1 MPRIVLG
8 GRYKGSTYTEVLEN
22 QRPYCLW
29 VLETS
34 SLPRGLQVFKDW
46 LQSRHGGVM
55 AVGKHRLKLFREI
68 VDEDPAYCVRAD
80 DLPSPTV
87 AMQKFQSWLKRH
99 RTDVPDEQE
108 GSKRRRVV
116 EEEAEHREG
125 PAALEC
131 KVCYARDINA
141 VFAACGHLV
150 CCMTCAA
157 RVDRCPI
164 CRVPVRSGDV
174 IRTYTA

>member
-1 MPRIVLG
+1 
-8 GRYKGSTYTEVLEN
+8 
-22 QRPYCLW
+22 
-29 VLETS
+29 
-34 SLPRGLQVFKDW
+34 
-46 LQSRHGGVM
+46 M
-55 AVGKHRLKLFREI
+55 AVGKHRHNLFREI
-68 VDEDPAYCVRAD
+68 VDEDPAYCVWAN

-116 EEEAEHREG
+116 EEEPAHQGG

-131 KVCYARDINA
+131 KVCYTRGIDA

-150 CCMTCAA
+150 CCMACAA

-164 CRVPVRSGDV
+164 CRVPVRSGDI